1 MLYTQFLG
9 HCKNQVATHLIHPC
23 IHIDG
28 LKKRDLIALLKQSFQ
43 DDEDNVISDDE
54 SKASFEVSI
63 DKDDNP
69 YDPYDQTLFGHD
81 SVTTPNLVG
90 DDIVG
95 TNRRNS

>member
-1 MLYTQFLG
+1 MLYTQFLD

-63 DKDDNP
+63 AEDDNP
-69 YDPYDQTLFGHD
+69 Y
-81 SVTTPNLVG
+81 SVTTPDLVG